1 VRQDHQIQDTCPQL
15 ALHVIDEAMITELL
29 EERTMI
35 YIEDANFAHIKFFL
49 TLRIKGIEKI
59 LKATGPLAY
68 FLNLFGTFTNIS
80 DAEFEF
86 DLL

>member
-1 VRQDHQIQDTCPQL
+1 
-15 ALHVIDEAMITELL
+15 ML

-35 YIEDANFAHIKFFL
+35 YIENANFAKFKFFL

-59 LKATGPLAY
+59 LKASGPLAY
-68 FLNLFGTFTNIS
+68 FLNLFGSFTNIS

-86 DLL
+86 DVL